1 MKNKV
6 NITYITGL
14 VTTMVVFTGILFKVQ
29 HWPGAGYILILGI
42 LMLVFA
48 FLPAAL
54 ISNYKARGSRD
65 YRILY
70 IVTWITCF
78 VVFTAMLFKVQH
90 WPGAGYLL
98 MLALPFPY
106 IVFLPVFLIVTGRDK
121 SPNIYNTVAVLF
133 LLALISAFSA
143 LLSLSVSKERTLD
156 SLTISSAYNRIEK
169 VYAEL
174 PPAESGSQL
183 IIKADQAIKLVD
195 EYREIIFA
203 HEGITEEQ
211 WVRSTEILM
220 EPGNRKAQKARSFS
234 GREGQVHG
242 ELQAA
247 LSDMIVMAE
256 SDPGL
261 KALAP
266 RIKTIFNMVHSR
278 GEGYIFADPLFKS
291 DVRPWVHAY
300 LDGLEVNLKLI
311 RATL

>member
-1 MKNKV
+1 MKNKAR
-6 NITYITGL
+6 IIYITGL
-14 VTTMVVFTGILFKVQ
+14 VTTMVMFTGILFKVQ
-29 HWPGAGYILILGI
+29 HWPGAGYLLILGI

-54 ISNYKARGSRD
+54 ISNYKARGTRD
-65 YRILY
+65 YMILY
-70 IVTWITCF
+70 FVTWISCF
-78 VVFTAMLFKVQH
+78 IVFTAMLFKVQH
-90 WPGAGYLL
+90 WPGAGYLT
-98 MLALPFPY
+98 MIALPFPY
-106 IVFLPVFLIVTGRDK
+106 VVFLPVFLIVTGRDK

-143 LLSLSVSKERTLD
+143 LLSLGVSKERTLD
-156 SLTISSAYNRIEK
+156 SLTISYNYNRTSHAYNEMQPDASGPLTVRIDHALK
-169 VYAEL
+169 
-174 PPAESGSQL
+174 L
-183 IIKADQAIKLVD
+183 IE
-195 EYREIIFA
+195 EYKGFIFA

-211 WVRSTEILM
+211 WVSNPEILM
-220 EPGNRKAQKARSFS
+220 EPGNRKAQKTRSFS

-247 LSDMIVMAE
+247 LSDMIVLAE
-256 SDPGL
+256 SEPRL

-266 RIKTIFNMVHSR
+266 RIKTIFSMEPSR
-278 GEGYIFADPLFKS
+278 GEGYIWNDPLFKS

>member
-1 MKNKV
+1 MKKNAY
-6 NITYITGL
+6 ITYVLGL

-29 HWPGAGYILILGI
+29 HWPGAGYLLILGI
-42 LMLVFA
+42 FILVFV

-54 ISNYKARGSRD
+54 ISNYKAQGSKEN
-65 YRILY
+65 RILY
-70 IVTWITCF
+70 LVTWITCF

-90 WPGAGYLL
+90 WPWAGVLL
-98 MLALPFPY
+98 SIALPFPY
-106 IVFLPVFLIVTGRDK
+106 IVFLPVFLIVTGRDS

-143 LLSLSVSKERTLD
+143 LLSLGVSKERTLD
-156 SLTISSAYNRIEK
+156 SLTISSGYNRIGPA
-169 VYAEL
+169 YGEL
-174 PPAESGSQL
+174 HPGGSGL
-183 IIKADQAIKLVD
+183 LTVRIDDALKIIE
-195 EYREIIFA
+195 EYKGIIFA

-311 RATL
+311 RTTL